1 MFTEGE
7 PVYVQDFTTSKQK
20 WIPGTIQRA
29 TGPVSYFVMLSDGST
44 VKRHVD
50 NIKTRYIKNTSEEDT
65 YSVDYSSFQ
74 PPSIDDSQSEA
85 TSQVS
90 TSSTDDVS
98 EPELVISTRPSR
110 IRRPPKRFDDYVAIG
125 GSF

>member
-7 PVYVQDFTTSKQK
+7 PVYVQDFTASKQK

-29 TGPVSYFVMLSDGST
+29 TGPVSYIVMLSDGST

-50 NIKTRYIKNTSEEDT
+50 NIKTRYIQNTSEED
-65 YSVDYSSFQ
+65 SVDYSSLQ

-85 TSQVS
+85 TSQIS

-98 EPELVISTRPSR
+98 EPELVIPTRPSR
-110 IRRPPKRFDDYVAIG
+110 IRRPPKRFDDYVAIK

>member
-1 MFTEGE
+1 
-7 PVYVQDFTTSKQK
+7 
-20 WIPGTIQRA
+20 
-29 TGPVSYFVMLSDGST
+29 MLSDGST

-50 NIKTRYIKNTSEEDT
+50 NIKTRYIQNTSEED
-65 YSVDYSSFQ
+65 SVDYSSLQ